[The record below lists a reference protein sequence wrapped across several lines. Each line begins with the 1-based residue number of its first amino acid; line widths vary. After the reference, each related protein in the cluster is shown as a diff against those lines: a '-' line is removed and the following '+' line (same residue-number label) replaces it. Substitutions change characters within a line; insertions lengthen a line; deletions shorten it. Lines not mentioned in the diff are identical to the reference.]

1 MATVISPLDRLNY
14 FKGVLLLIQEQQQNS
29 GGEQEYL
36 RSIAELLKLDALFY
50 DFMVSRVIQYLEP
63 IVELPQF
70 SSKQMATI
78 FIRDSLKIAIS
89 RKMVIPRVIPWLL
102 QVVVQNNLN
111 TEWLFEE
118 IFRLVE
124 LSGPVMGS
132 RLEIEQ
138 YV

>member
-1 MATVISPLDRLNY
+1 MDRLNY
-14 FKGVLLLIQEQQQNS
+14 FKGVILLMQEQPQNCVT
-29 GGEQEYL
+29 EQEYL
-36 RSIAELLKLDALFY
+36 RSIAELLKFDALFY
-50 DFMVSRVIQYLEP
+50 DFMVSRVIHYLEP

-78 FIRDSLKIAIS
+78 FIRDSLKIALS

-111 TEWLFEE
+111 MEWFFEE

-124 LSGPVMGS
+124 LSSPVRGS